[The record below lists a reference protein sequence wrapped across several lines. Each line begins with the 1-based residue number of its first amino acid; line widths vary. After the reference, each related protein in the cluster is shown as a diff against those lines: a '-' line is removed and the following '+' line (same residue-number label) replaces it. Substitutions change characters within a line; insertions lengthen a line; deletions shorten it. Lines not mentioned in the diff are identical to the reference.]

1 MAQGK
6 QRQRCSEILLQR
18 VEQNLEQCRILGTA
32 ALLDTPQDSVSV
44 LSPSVQKIQ
53 DLFCGIDKEGNANP
67 LGVAYVLYD
76 KKGNSKNHV
85 GRALLREFFQ
95 FSDRILDRKTIKG

>member
-32 ALLDTPQDSVSV
+32 ALLDTPQDSVSI
-44 LSPSVQKIQ
+44 LSPSVQKLQ
-53 DLFCGIDKEGNANP
+53 DLCGIDKEGNANP
-67 LGVAYVLYD
+67 LGVAYVLYN
-76 KKGNSKNHV
+76 KKGNGKSHV
-85 GRALLREFFQ
+85 GLALLQEFFQ
-95 FSDRILDRKTIKG
+95 FPDGILDRKTMKG